1 MASEKIS
8 HVAKTG
14 VYQVVCS
21 PEGLEIFCSYTKRQK
36 DVLQEVRLSEVDLE
50 DLRARALLSGEDSKA
65 DKATM
70 SRFAQ
75 EVDALKEFCSSL
87 RCLREEGFLFA
98 REETYK
104 ASNLRADAVRDL
116 KQLQQKSQ
124 NDLAEWRSELE
135 AARAQYRPL
144 SFVYS
149 TQFWLLADFL
159 RMSLGQQL
167 DSSAM
172 YRIGSE
178 LEASS
183 MV

>member
-1 MASEKIS
+1 MASEKIL
-8 HVAKTG
+8 HVTKTG
-14 VYQVVCS
+14 VYKVVCS
-21 PEGLEIFCSYTKRQK
+21 PEGLEISCSYTKRQN
-36 DVLQEVRLSEVDLE
+36 DVLQEGRLSEVEVE

-104 ASNLRADAVRDL
+104 ASNLRAGAVNDL
-116 KQLQQKSQ
+116 KQLEQKSQ
-124 NDLAEWRSELE
+124 NDLAQWRSELQE
-135 AARAQYRPL
+135 ARARYRPL

-159 RMSLGQQL
+159 RMPLGWQV
-167 DSSAM
+167 A
-172 YRIGSE
+172 R
-178 LEASS
+178 
-183 MV
+183 